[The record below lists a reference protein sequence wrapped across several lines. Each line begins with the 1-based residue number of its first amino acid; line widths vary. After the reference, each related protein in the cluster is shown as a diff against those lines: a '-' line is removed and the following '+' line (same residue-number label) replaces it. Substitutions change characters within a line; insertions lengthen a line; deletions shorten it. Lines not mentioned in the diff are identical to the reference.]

1 MAYFTSLVLHLR
13 VPVFTV
19 LLFVRNVEAVD
30 FRPKL
35 FGCLS
40 DKMNFVY
47 LKMFFNFLILEIVE
61 LLFYLLVESIIIK
74 T

>member
-1 MAYFTSLVLHLR
+1 MLHLR
-13 VPVFTV
+13 VSVFTV
-19 LLFVRNVEAVD
+19 LLFVRNVEAID

-40 DKMNFVY
+40 DKMNI
-47 LKMFFNFLILEIVE
+47 KMFFNFLILEIVE

>member
-13 VPVFTV
+13 VSVFNV
-19 LLFVRNVEAVD
+19 LLFVRNVEAID

-40 DKMNFVY
+40 DKMN

>member
-40 DKMNFVY
+40 DKMNI
-47 LKMFFNFLILEIVE
+47 KMFFNFFILEIVE

>member
-13 VPVFTV
+13 VSIFTV
-19 LLFVRNVEAVD
+19 LLFVRNVEAID

-40 DKMNFVY
+40 DKMNI
-47 LKMFFNFLILEIVE
+47 KMFFNFLILEIVE

>member
-13 VPVFTV
+13 VSVFTV
-19 LLFVRNVEAVD
+19 LLFVGNVEAID

-40 DKMNFVY
+40 DKMNI
-47 LKMFFNFLILEIVE
+47 KMFFNFLILEIVE

>member
-19 LLFVRNVEAVD
+19 LLFVRNVEAID

-40 DKMNFVY
+40 DKMNI
-47 LKMFFNFLILEIVE
+47 KMFFNFLILEIVE

>member
-13 VPVFTV
+13 VSVFTV
-19 LLFVRNVEAVD
+19 LLFVRNVEAID
-30 FRPKL
+30 LRPKL

-40 DKMNFVY
+40 DKMNI
-47 LKMFFNFLILEIVE
+47 KMFFNFLILEIVE

>member
-13 VPVFTV
+13 VSVFTV
-19 LLFVRNVEAVD
+19 LLFVRNVEAID

-40 DKMNFVY
+40 DKMNI
-47 LKMFFNFLILEIVE
+47 KMLFNFLILEIVE

>member
-13 VPVFTV
+13 VSVFTV
-19 LLFVRNVEAVD
+19 LLFVRNVEAID

-40 DKMNFVY
+40 DKMNI
-47 LKMFFNFLILEIVE
+47 KMFFNFLILEIVE
-61 LLFYLLVESIIIK
+61 LFFYLLVESIIIK

>member
-13 VPVFTV
+13 VSVFTV
-19 LLFVRNVEAVD
+19 LLFVRNVEAID

-40 DKMNFVY
+40 DKMN

>member
-13 VPVFTV
+13 VSVFTV
-19 LLFVRNVEAVD
+19 LLFVRNVEAID

-40 DKMNFVY
+40 DKMNI
-47 LKMFFNFLILEIVE
+47 KMFFNFLILEIVE